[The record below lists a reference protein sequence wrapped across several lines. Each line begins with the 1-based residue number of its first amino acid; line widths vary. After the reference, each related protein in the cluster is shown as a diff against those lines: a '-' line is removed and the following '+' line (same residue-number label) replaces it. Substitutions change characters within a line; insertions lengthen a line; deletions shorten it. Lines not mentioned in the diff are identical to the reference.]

1 MKLLIKKIL
10 RNRKIIQI
18 RNQLNYKSI
27 DMLLDNKNKN
37 MSISDSF
44 LWRTDNGFTTKFKF
58 IDILNFFYEI
68 DKTFAEIIFYTK
80 NGEIIKNLKIENLEK
95 TNELIID
102 KNFVN
107 GIEDYGYFNI
117 FHLKTIW
124 PELETSGYDII
135 NNCFLQLS
143 IYFCEE
149 FIGCNFRLIISSM

>member
-95 TNELIID
+95 TNEL
-102 KNFVN
+102 
-107 GIEDYGYFNI
+107 
-117 FHLKTIW
+117 
-124 PELETSGYDII
+124 S
-135 NNCFLQLS
+135 
-143 IYFCEE
+143 
-149 FIGCNFRLIISSM
+149 